1 MKLIK
6 IDESDIDAQLEKSI
20 LGLLIESFP
29 ALYPQDRIYYKQMPH
44 FRYLV
49 YDEKVLVAHV
59 GLDYRIMN
67 LNGIAIKVLGI
78 IDLCVKKE
86 YRGKNVASDLLNEV
100 DAFSRMHNI
109 DFLLLFAD
117 IDGLYHK
124 NGFVGVKNVCKWLK
138 IDEHRTLGVGEEVV
152 EELMI
157 KKTGSKDWQDGV
169 LDMLGYLY

>member
-1 MKLIK
+1 MKIIK
-6 IDESDIDAQLEKSI
+6 TDEYDIDAQLERSI

-29 ALYPQDRIYYKQMPH
+29 DLYPQDRIYYKQLPH

-59 GLDYRIMN
+59 ALDYRIMN
-67 LNGIAIKVLGI
+67 LNGSTIKVLGI
-78 IDLCVKKE
+78 IDLCVKRE
-86 YRGKNVASDLLNEV
+86 YRSKKLASELLNEV

-124 NGFVGVKNVCKWLK
+124 NGFIGVKNICKWLR
-138 IDEHRTLGVGEEVV
+138 IDEHKTLGVGEEVV
-152 EELMI
+152 KELMI
-157 KKTGSKDWQDGV
+157 KKTGSKD
-169 LDMLGYLY
+169 